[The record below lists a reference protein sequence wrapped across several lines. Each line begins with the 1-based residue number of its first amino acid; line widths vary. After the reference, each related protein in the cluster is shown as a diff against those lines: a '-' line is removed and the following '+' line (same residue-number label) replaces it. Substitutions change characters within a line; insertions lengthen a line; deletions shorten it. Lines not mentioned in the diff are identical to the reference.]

1 LVCKNINPSPIKKI
15 INKKVTLI
23 VIKDHLPIEI
33 RRLPN
38 FPYLLYNCEL
48 LLFQI
53 KNKRI
58 MSHRN
63 YYRHRDFS
71 HLRRRELHPRVST
84 GIFFIVLGI
93 ALLIATND
101 LLGLGSVSSYFTW
114 ETAMIFIGV
123 LLLLNLHFVGGV
135 MLIAL
140 GVWFL
145 KDHILVISPETFN
158 IYYWPAVIGL
168 VGLSFIISSL
178 FKRNRKIDE

>member
-1 LVCKNINPSPIKKI
+1 MNPSSIKKI

-23 VIKDHLPIEI
+23 VIKDHLPTEI
-33 RRLPN
+33 RCLPN
-38 FPYLLYNCEL
+38 FSYLLYNCEL

-53 KNKRI
+53 KNKQI

-63 YYRHRDFS
+63 YYRHRDYSQF
-71 HLRRRELHPRVST
+71 RRQELHPRVST
-84 GIFFIVLGI
+84 GIFFIVLGV

-101 LLGLGSVSSYFTW
+101 LLGLGSVSRYFTW

-123 LLLLNLHFVGGV
+123 LLLFNLHFTGGLL
-135 MLIAL
+135 LIAG

-145 KDHILVISPETFN
+145 KDHILIISPETFN

-168 VGLSFIISSL
+168 VGLSFILSSL
-178 FKRNRKIDE
+178 FKRNTKID